1 MPENDQLE
9 EYSVPSDEKRLF
21 LDSIKIARDKLKE
34 SALVCSEIS
43 KARSLAEQALR
54 EIYKAIA
61 IYSIYLSTDVD
72 DLVPTFIDSAA
83 IAATVAKSVNNAF
96 IAYAREKKP
105 ISVDE
110 VGAIVYKSVPTLD
123 KLLENE

>member
-1 MPENDQLE
+1 MPQNPETD
-9 EYSVPSDEKRLF
+9 EYSVPSDEKQLF
-21 LDSIKIARDKLKE
+21 LASIRIARDKLKE
-34 SALVCSEIS
+34 SALVCSQIS

-61 IYSIYLSTDVD
+61 IYSIYLSTDID
-72 DLVPTFIDSAA
+72 DLVPAFIDSAA

-96 IAYAREKKP
+96 IAYSNNKKT
-105 ISVDE
+105 VDE